1 MQVNR
6 NSISLLHLI
15 VIWTQY
21 PRFTTVNNNKQKKKT
36 KWNFVTVIIA
46 KEKEAEAKYEALEL
60 QMNIVK
66 KFAAQLSHDE
76 VRDALFRQASVV
88 IMMYSLTNIQTL
100 LIMDF
105 ILVIGLEET
114 RQVLLWPM
122 WLICLQL

>member
-1 MQVNR
+1 M
-6 NSISLLHLI
+6 
-15 VIWTQY
+15 
-21 PRFTTVNNNKQKKKT
+21 
-36 KWNFVTVIIA
+36 IIA

-122 WLICLQL
+122 

>member
-1 MQVNR
+1 M
-6 NSISLLHLI
+6 
-15 VIWTQY
+15 
-21 PRFTTVNNNKQKKKT
+21 
-36 KWNFVTVIIA
+36 IIA

-76 VRDALFRQASVV
+76 VRDDLFRQASVV

-100 LIMDF
+100 LTMDF

-122 WLICLQL
+122 

>member
-1 MQVNR
+1 M
-6 NSISLLHLI
+6 
-15 VIWTQY
+15 
-21 PRFTTVNNNKQKKKT
+21 
-36 KWNFVTVIIA
+36 IIA

-76 VRDALFRQASVV
+76 VRDTLFRQASVV

-122 WLICLQL
+122 